1 MISLARRLLNL
12 ARTPTGR
19 KAVKYSTVSLISIA
33 VAQTVLFLTFG
44 VGRIATAMECNV
56 IATAVATIPSYNL
69 NRRWAWGKAG
79 KSHLWKEVV
88 PFWTISFIGL
98 TFSTGMAGLGE
109 HIAGSA
115 DLPHLWASAV
125 VNQFSL
131 TAYGILWVGKFIV
144 FNKLLFVDRGV
155 AVAVEGDDFPDGRGD
170 RIGLTRQSA

>member
-1 MISLARRLLNL
+1 MIALARRLLAL

-44 VGRIATAMECNV
+44 VGRIAPAMECN
-56 IATAVATIPSYNL
+56 ILATAVATIPSYNL
-69 NRRWAWGKAG
+69 NRRWAWGKGG

-98 TFSTGMAGLGE
+98 AFSTGMAGLGA
-109 HIAGSA
+109 HIAQGA
-115 DLPHLWASAV
+115 GLPHLWASVV
-125 VNQFSL
+125 VNVFSL

-144 FNKLLFVDRGV
+144 FNQLLFVDRGAPVV
-155 AVAVEGDDFPDGRGD
+155 AEGDDLPDGRGD